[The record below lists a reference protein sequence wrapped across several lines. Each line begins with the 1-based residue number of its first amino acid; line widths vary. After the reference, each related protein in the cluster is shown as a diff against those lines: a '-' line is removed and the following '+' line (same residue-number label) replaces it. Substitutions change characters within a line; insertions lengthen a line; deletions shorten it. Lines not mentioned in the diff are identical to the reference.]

1 VVEQYLCV
9 GQKMN
14 PLCLWAV
21 GALWLHYWPAGFV
34 GPLFLDLEKSL
45 VWIDHSLMDQMADPR
60 LAVVQISV
68 AFHGIVHNLVAN
80 LVVEAVGDNSHD
92 HRFVLCHDNGRI
104 LLGMII
110 LDLFLVHDHDMTLE
124 EMVGEEALV
133 VHIEDI

>member
-1 VVEQYLCV
+1 
-9 GQKMN
+9 
-14 PLCLWAV
+14 
-21 GALWLHYWPAGFV
+21 
-34 GPLFLDLEKSL
+34 
-45 VWIDHSLMDQMADPR
+45 
-60 LAVVQISV
+60 V